1 MKLKEDLDSLYR
13 EWQEKIESRNVN
25 SSDLIYAG
33 RKILRYICRIQ
44 TQRKNLEYKI
54 LNISDEKIKEEL
66 ELLILEVE
74 QFQVQLFEKFGKFC
88 VFVNG
93 IVNEKKRLGSRIIQ
107 QFERFTADESFVGDQ
122 CVICMEEIE
131 LGRNM
136 MRLNCDGQH
145 TFCQVCIERW
155 FEGHKTCPTCRHAF

>member
-54 LNISDEKIKEEL
+54 LNISNEKIKEQL
-66 ELLILEVE
+66 KLLILEFE

-93 IVNEKKRLGSRIIQ
+93 IVNEQKRLGSRRIQ
-107 QFERFTADESFVGDQ
+107 QFEKFTADESFVGDQ

-145 TFCQVCIERW
+145 TFCKVCIEGW
-155 FEGHKTCPTCRHAF
+155 FTDHNTCPICRPKF

>member
-54 LNISDEKIKEEL
+54 LNISNEKIKEEL

-145 TFCQVCIERW
+145 CHVCIERW
-155 FEGHKTCPTCRHAF
+155 FKDHKTCPTCRHAF